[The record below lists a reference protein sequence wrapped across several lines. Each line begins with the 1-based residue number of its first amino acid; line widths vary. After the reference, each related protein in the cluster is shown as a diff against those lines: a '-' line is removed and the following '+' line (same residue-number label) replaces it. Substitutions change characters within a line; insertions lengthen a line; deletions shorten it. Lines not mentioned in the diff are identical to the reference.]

1 MPTVEDDRVSRRRYQ
16 REQRARAEAEELL
29 ENKSRELFLANQKL
43 SEYSGHLETAVLER
57 TTELRQALVQAE
69 AASAVRTRFVAT
81 MSHEIRTPLGGM
93 LGMIDL
99 LEMDEDNP
107 EKLEF
112 LKNARISG
120 QALSRI
126 VNDVLDFSKMEAGV
140 FVFEDEGVDIR
151 ALIGSVIAMAGAN
164 LISEGRMIESKVDLS
179 VPPLFF
185 GDAIRIRQV
194 ISNLVSNA
202 VNYSTDGPITVCAK
216 STPHAKGILL
226 RVEVQDFGIGID
238 KEQLGNLF
246 KDFSQISNSLTA
258 AARGTGLGLAISKR
272 IVEGCGGTI
281 GVDSTPG
288 FGSTFW
294 FEIPAE
300 VLATPQIVEAEHT
313 LDEEFAETFS
323 LKGTR
328 VLLAEDNAI
337 NQKLLLTYLDR
348 MGVEAVLA
356 ENGRIAVEK
365 FEPGLFD
372 LILMDVAMPEMDGL
386 EATGLIR
393 KSADLKDI
401 PPVIVLTAHVM
412 DAIQEEASVVGV
424 DTVLCKPI
432 PFRELKAAMI
442 KTLGRSLMFEP
453 VHEEASVPAV
463 ETLVKA
469 APRNVTALMSGPMA
483 EDLLLMFSQE
493 DLSQLVSKYV
503 ADGQETLTKISEAH
517 GLGQAAN
524 LRENAH
530 YLKGSSLLMG
540 FNRVAALCT
549 EVEDNAVDISASR
562 MLGIGQEMSDLFSEI
577 LDHV

>member
-185 GDAIRIRQV
+185 GDATRIRQV

-202 VNYSTDGPITVCAK
+202 VNYSTDGIITVCAK

-272 IVEGCGGTI
+272 IVEGCGGAI

>member
-185 GDAIRIRQV
+185 GDATRIRQV

-356 ENGRIAVEK
+356 ENGRLAVEK

>member
-185 GDAIRIRQV
+185 GDATRIRQV

-524 LRENAH
+524 LRENVH

>member
-1 MPTVEDDRVSRRRYQ
+1 MPVNDDDRVSRRRYQ
-16 REQRARAEAEELL
+16 REQRARAEAEQLL

-43 SEYSGHLETAVLER
+43 SDYSKHLEAAVLER
-57 TTELRQALVQAE
+57 TVELRHALEQAE
-69 AASAVRTRFVAT
+69 EASAVRTRFVTT

-99 LEMDEDNP
+99 LEIDEVDP

-112 LKNARISG
+112 LKNARLSG

-140 FVFEDEGVDIR
+140 FAFEDEGVDIR
-151 ALIGSVIAMAGAN
+151 ALVTSVIAMTRAN
-164 LISEGRMIESKVDLS
+164 FNSEGRAIESKVDQS

-185 GDAIRIRQV
+185 GDATRIRQV

-202 VNYSTDGPITVCAK
+202 ENYSTDGPITLRAK

-226 RVEVQDFGIGID
+226 RVEVQDFGVGIEED
-238 KEQLGNLF
+238 QLGNLF

-281 GVDSTPG
+281 GVDSTLG

-300 VLATPQIVEAEHT
+300 VLATPQITKAEHV
-313 LDEEFAETFS
+313 LDDEFSDSFS
-323 LKGTR
+323 LQGTR
-328 VLLAEDNAI
+328 VLLAEDNVI

-348 MGVEAVLA
+348 MGVEVVLA

-365 FEPGLFD
+365 FEPDLFD

-386 EATGLIR
+386 EATSLIR
-393 KSADLKDI
+393 KSAGSKNI
-401 PPVIVLTAHVM
+401 PPIIVLTAHVM
-412 DAIQEEASVVGV
+412 DAIQEKAALVGV

-432 PFRELKAAMI
+432 PFKELQETMI
-442 KTLGRSLMFEP
+442 KTLGRSMMHQADQDEGSVSEQSTKNEP
-453 VHEEASVPAV
+453 KNMS
-463 ETLVKA
+463 
-469 APRNVTALMSGPMA
+469 ALMSGPMA
-483 EDLLLMFSQE
+483 EDLVSMFSPE

-503 ADGQETLTKISEAH
+503 ADGQDTLKKMSELH
-517 GLGQAAN
+517 GLGQIDT
-524 LRENAH
+524 LCQNAH

-540 FNRVAALCT
+540 FNSVADLCT
-549 EVEDNAVDISASR
+549 QIEENAATYDAAQMSEVEQK
-562 MLGIGQEMSDLFSEI
+562 MTDLFSQI
-577 LDHV
+577 LDHI

>member
-185 GDAIRIRQV
+185 GDATRIRQV

>member
-185 GDAIRIRQV
+185 GDATRIRQV

-216 STPHAKGILL
+216 STPHAKGMLL

-258 AARGTGLGLAISKR
+258 AARGTGLGLSISKR

>member
-43 SEYSGHLETAVLER
+43 SEYSEHLETAVLER

-185 GDAIRIRQV
+185 GDATRIRQV

-216 STPHAKGILL
+216 STPHAKGMLL

-272 IVEGCGGTI
+272 IVEGCGGAI

>member
-185 GDAIRIRQV
+185 GDATRIRQV

-328 VLLAEDNAI
+328 VLLVEDNAI

>member
-185 GDAIRIRQV
+185 GDATRIRQV

-202 VNYSTDGPITVCAK
+202 VNYSTDGIITVCAK

-272 IVEGCGGTI
+272 IVDGCGGAI

>member
-43 SEYSGHLETAVLER
+43 SEYSEHLETAVLER

-164 LISEGRMIESKVDLS
+164 LISEGRIIESKVDLS

-185 GDAIRIRQV
+185 GDATRIRQV

-202 VNYSTDGPITVCAK
+202 VNYSMNGPITLRAK
-216 STPHAKGILL
+216 STPHAKGVLL
-226 RVEVQDFGIGID
+226 RVEVQDFGVGIE
-238 KEQLGNLF
+238 KSQLENLF

-272 IVEGCGGTI
+272 IIEGCGGTI
-281 GVDSTPG
+281 GVESSPG

-300 VLATPQIVEAEHT
+300 VVATPQIIEAEHV
-313 LDEEFAETFS
+313 LDEAFSESFS
-323 LKGTR
+323 LEGTR
-328 VLLAEDNAI
+328 VLLAEDNTI
-337 NQKLLLTYLDR
+337 NQKLLLVYLDR
-348 MGVEAVLA
+348 MGVDAVLA

-372 LILMDVAMPEMDGL
+372 LILMDVAMPEIDGL
-386 EATGLIR
+386 EATSLIR
-393 KSADLKDI
+393 KSTSAENI
-401 PPVIVLTAHVM
+401 PPVIILTAHIM
-412 DAIQEEASVVGV
+412 DAIHEQATAVGV

-432 PFRELKAAMI
+432 PFRDLKEAMI
-442 KTLGRSLMFEP
+442 KTLGRNRLVGPDHDKEAAAANMEP
-453 VHEEASVPAV
+453 AEAEP
-463 ETLVKA
+463 K
-469 APRNVTALMSGPMA
+469 NVSTLMSGPMA
-483 EDLLLMFSQE
+483 EDLLLMFSPE
-493 DLSQLVSKYV
+493 DLAQLASNYV
-503 ADGQETLTKISEAH
+503 VDGQETLKKMSESH
-517 GLGQAAN
+517 GLGQ
-524 LRENAH
+524 LEKLLENAH

-540 FNRVAALCT
+540 FSEVAALCT
-549 EVEDNAVDISASR
+549 EIEDNAAIRDAIW
-562 MLGIGQEMSDLFSEI
+562 MSEVERKMSGLFSEI
-577 LDHV
+577 LSHV

>member
-43 SEYSGHLETAVLER
+43 SEYSEHLETAVLER
-57 TTELRQALVQAE
+57 TTELRQALIQAE

-185 GDAIRIRQV
+185 GDVTRIRQV

-216 STPHAKGILL
+216 STPQAKGILL

-258 AARGTGLGLAISKR
+258 VARGTGLGLAISKR
-272 IVEGCGGTI
+272 IVEGCGGAI

-323 LKGTR
+323 LKGNR
-328 VLLAEDNAI
+328 ILLAEDNAI

>member
-185 GDAIRIRQV
+185 GDATRIRQV

-246 KDFSQISNSLTA
+246 KDFSQISNPLTA

>member
-1 MPTVEDDRVSRRRYQ
+1 MPVNDDDRVSRRRYQ
-16 REQRARAEAEELL
+16 REQRARAEAEQLL

-43 SEYSGHLETAVLER
+43 SDYSKHLEAAVLER
-57 TTELRQALVQAE
+57 TVELRHALEQAE
-69 AASAVRTRFVAT
+69 EASAVRTRFVTT

-99 LEMDEDNP
+99 LEMDEVDP
-107 EKLEF
+107 ESLEF
-112 LKNARISG
+112 LKNARLSG

-140 FVFEDEGVDIR
+140 FAFEDEGVDIR
-151 ALIGSVIAMAGAN
+151 ALVTSVIAMTCAN
-164 LISEGRMIESKVDLS
+164 FNSEGRAIESKVDQS

-185 GDAIRIRQV
+185 GDATRIRQV

-202 VNYSTDGPITVCAK
+202 VNYSTDGPITLRAK

-226 RVEVQDFGIGID
+226 RVEVQDFGVGIEED
-238 KEQLGNLF
+238 QLGNLF

-281 GVDSTPG
+281 GVDSTLG

-300 VLATPQIVEAEHT
+300 VLATPQITKAEHV
-313 LDEEFAETFS
+313 LDDEFSDSFS
-323 LKGTR
+323 LQGTR
-328 VLLAEDNAI
+328 VLLAEDNVI

-348 MGVEAVLA
+348 MGVEVVLA

-365 FEPGLFD
+365 FEPDLFD

-386 EATGLIR
+386 EATSLIR
-393 KSADLKDI
+393 KSAGSKNI
-401 PPVIVLTAHVM
+401 PPIIVLTAHVM
-412 DAIQEEASVVGV
+412 DAIQEKAALVGV

-432 PFRELKAAMI
+432 RFKELQETMI
-442 KTLGRSLMFEP
+442 KTLGRSMMHQADQDEGSVSEQSTKNEP
-453 VHEEASVPAV
+453 KNMS
-463 ETLVKA
+463 
-469 APRNVTALMSGPMA
+469 ALMSGPMA
-483 EDLLLMFSQE
+483 EDLVSMFSPE

-503 ADGQETLTKISEAH
+503 ADGQDTLKKMSELH
-517 GLGQAAN
+517 GLGQIDT
-524 LRENAH
+524 LCQNAH

-540 FNRVAALCT
+540 FNSVADLCT
-549 EVEDNAVDISASR
+549 QIEENAATYDAAQMSEVEQK
-562 MLGIGQEMSDLFSEI
+562 MTDLFSQI
-577 LDHV
+577 LDHI

>member
-43 SEYSGHLETAVLER
+43 SEYSEHLETAVLER
-57 TTELRQALVQAE
+57 TTELRQALIQAE

-185 GDAIRIRQV
+185 GDATRIRQV

-432 PFRELKAAMI
+432 PFRELKATMI

>member
-185 GDAIRIRQV
+185 GDATRIRQV

-432 PFRELKAAMI
+432 PFRELKATMI

-517 GLGQAAN
+517 GLGKAAN

-562 MLGIGQEMSDLFSEI
+562 MLEIGQEMSDLFSEI

>member
-1 MPTVEDDRVSRRRYQ
+1 MIVYPAGDSKESN
-16 REQRARAEAEELL
+16 ARAEAEELL

-185 GDAIRIRQV
+185 GDATRIRQV

-216 STPHAKGILL
+216 STPHAKGMLL

-272 IVEGCGGTI
+272 IVEGCGGAI

>member
-185 GDAIRIRQV
+185 GDATRIRQV

-202 VNYSTDGPITVCAK
+202 VNYSTDGIITVCAK

-272 IVEGCGGTI
+272 IVEGCGGAI
-281 GVDSTPG
+281 GVDSTRG

>member
-1 MPTVEDDRVSRRRYQ
+1 MIVYPAGDTKESN
-16 REQRARAEAEELL
+16 ARAEAEELL

-185 GDAIRIRQV
+185 GDATRIRQV

-258 AARGTGLGLAISKR
+258 AARGTGLGLSISKR

>member
-1 MPTVEDDRVSRRRYQ
+1 MIVYPAGDTKESN
-16 REQRARAEAEELL
+16 ARAEAEELL

-140 FVFEDEGVDIR
+140 FVFDDEGVDIR

-185 GDAIRIRQV
+185 GDATRIRQV

>member
-43 SEYSGHLETAVLER
+43 SEYSEHLETAVLER
-57 TTELRQALVQAE
+57 TTELRQALIQAE

-185 GDAIRIRQV
+185 GDVTRIRQV

-216 STPHAKGILL
+216 STPHAKGMLL

-258 AARGTGLGLAISKR
+258 VARGTGLGLAISKR
-272 IVEGCGGTI
+272 IVEGCGGAI

-323 LKGTR
+323 LKGNR
-328 VLLAEDNAI
+328 ILLAEDNAI

-393 KSADLKDI
+393 KSADLKYI

>member
-185 GDAIRIRQV
+185 GDATRIRQV

-202 VNYSTDGPITVCAK
+202 VNYSTDGIITVCAK

-272 IVEGCGGTI
+272 IVEGCGGAI

-503 ADGQETLTKISEAH
+503 ADGQEALTKISEAH

>member
-185 GDAIRIRQV
+185 GDATRIRQV

-300 VLATPQIVEAEHT
+300 VLATSQIVEAEHT

-524 LRENAH
+524 LRENVH

>member
-43 SEYSGHLETAVLER
+43 SEYSEHLETAVLER
-57 TTELRQALVQAE
+57 TTELRQALIQAE

-185 GDAIRIRQV
+185 GDVTRIRQV

-216 STPHAKGILL
+216 STPHAKGMLL

-258 AARGTGLGLAISKR
+258 VARGTGLGLAISKR
-272 IVEGCGGTI
+272 IVEGCGGAI

-323 LKGTR
+323 LKGNR
-328 VLLAEDNAI
+328 ILLAEDNAI

>member
-43 SEYSGHLETAVLER
+43 SEYSEHLETAVLER

-164 LISEGRMIESKVDLS
+164 LISEGRIIESKVDLS

-185 GDAIRIRQV
+185 GDATRIRQV

-202 VNYSTDGPITVCAK
+202 VNYSMNGPITLRAK
-216 STPHAKGILL
+216 STPHAKGVLL
-226 RVEVQDFGIGID
+226 RVEVQDFGVGIE
-238 KEQLGNLF
+238 KSQLENLF

-272 IVEGCGGTI
+272 IIEGCGGTI
-281 GVDSTPG
+281 GVESSPG

-300 VLATPQIVEAEHT
+300 VVATPQIIEAEHV
-313 LDEEFAETFS
+313 LDEAFSESFS
-323 LKGTR
+323 LEGTR
-328 VLLAEDNAI
+328 VLLAEDNTI
-337 NQKLLLTYLDR
+337 NQKLLLVYLDR
-348 MGVEAVLA
+348 MGVDAVLA

-365 FEPGLFD
+365 FEPGLF
-372 LILMDVAMPEMDGL
+372 
-386 EATGLIR
+386 
-393 KSADLKDI
+393 
-401 PPVIVLTAHVM
+401 
-412 DAIQEEASVVGV
+412 
-424 DTVLCKPI
+424 
-432 PFRELKAAMI
+432 
-442 KTLGRSLMFEP
+442 
-453 VHEEASVPAV
+453 
-463 ETLVKA
+463 
-469 APRNVTALMSGPMA
+469 
-483 EDLLLMFSQE
+483 
-493 DLSQLVSKYV
+493 
-503 ADGQETLTKISEAH
+503 
-517 GLGQAAN
+517 
-524 LRENAH
+524 
-530 YLKGSSLLMG
+530 
-540 FNRVAALCT
+540 
-549 EVEDNAVDISASR
+549 
-562 MLGIGQEMSDLFSEI
+562 
-577 LDHV
+577 

>member
-185 GDAIRIRQV
+185 GDATRIRQV

-202 VNYSTDGPITVCAK
+202 VNYSTDGPITVCSK

-517 GLGQAAN
+517 DLGQAAN

-577 LDHV
+577 LNHV